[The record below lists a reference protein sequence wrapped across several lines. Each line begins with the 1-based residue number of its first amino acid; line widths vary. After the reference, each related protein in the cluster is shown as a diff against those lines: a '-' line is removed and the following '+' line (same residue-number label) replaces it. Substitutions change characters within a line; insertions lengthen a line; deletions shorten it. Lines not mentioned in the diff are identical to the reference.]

1 MRFDIILP
9 DSVLEMG
16 VSTNLNCS
24 PVEGQVFGGPIVT
37 HKFSEAIG
45 HIHYIHTFKM
55 IGCIEATLVAID
67 LAGDI
72 SPKGL
77 TLRPNCLLARYLLLI
92 GNRADLVPLW
102 VVAFKVCLALSRPIP
117 NLSDN
122 NSADIFTCVSVD
134 V

>member
-1 MRFDIILP
+1 MRFDIILS

-24 PVEGQVFGGPIVT
+24 PVEGQVFRGPIVT

-45 HIHYIHTFKM
+45 HVDYIHTFKM

-67 LAGDI
+67 LAGNI

-77 TLRPNCLLARYLLLI
+77 TLSPNHISSKLPVQSSYTKFLV
-92 GNRADLVPLW
+92 GSVSSTNRQ
-102 VVAFKVCLALSRPIP
+102 
-117 NLSDN
+117 
-122 NSADIFTCVSVD
+122 
-134 V
+134 